1 MQSTDK
7 RLDLAEGFI
16 NDDGIT
22 RIKVKD
28 FDGIEAKSFFGADN
42 AVAATVVASARAR

>member
-7 RLDLAEGFI
+7 RLDLEKGLI
-16 NDDGIT
+16 NDDGIA

-28 FDGIEAKSFFGADN
+28 FDRIESKSFFGLSYGELK
-42 AVAATVVASARAR
+42 TVW

>member
-7 RLDLAEGFI
+7 RLDLEKGLI
-16 NDDGIT
+16 NDDGIA

-28 FDGIEAKSFFGADN
+28 FDGIEAKSFFGLSYAKLK
-42 AVAATVVASARAR
+42 TGWC

>member
-1 MQSTDK
+1 MQSADK

-16 NDDGIT
+16 NDDGIA

-28 FDGIEAKSFFGADN
+28 FDGIESKPFFGLSYGKLK
-42 AVAATVVASARAR
+42 TVC